1 MGNLPDQQ
9 DSEQTSLPVA
19 ILYAGL
25 RWMVAISV
33 FAMMALTFTD
43 VVGRYVF
50 NRPLSGAYEVCGFLL
65 GLVVFAGTSVVT
77 KDRAHICV
85 SLFNNLTG
93 AVACARRILVAA
105 WTGGSLALLAFL
117 MWRQTFEAY
126 EDGAIAD
133 NFSFPMAP
141 LYFVIAVL
149 ATISVVI
156 FITILPIELRPASR
170 LQADADQ

>member
-1 MGNLPDQQ
+1 MGHLPDQQ
-9 DSEQTSLPVA
+9 GSEKTYLPVEL
-19 ILYAGL
+19 LYAGL
-25 RWMVAISV
+25 RWVVAFSV
-33 FAMMALTFTD
+33 FMMMTLTFID

-93 AVACARRILVAA
+93 PVACARRILVAA

-117 MWRQTFEAY
+117 MWRL
-126 EDGAIAD
+126 GMRIA
-133 NFSFPMAP
+133 AQH
-141 LYFVIAVL
+141 
-149 ATISVVI
+149 
-156 FITILPIELRPASR
+156 SR
-170 LQADADQ
+170 LPAECLHLRLPLWLAGQAEV